1 MKRIGL
7 PLAIAVCTLLT
18 GLQAADFA
26 ALQPQGYVNDFAEVV
41 DQPTRD
47 QLNAYCARLEQAT
60 GAQIALVTL
69 KSTEGEPVEDVANLL
84 YRKWGIGQKKTNEG
98 ALVLFVIEDHRT
110 RIEVGYGLEPIMTDG
125 YVGGLLRSIRP
136 SLRSGNYG
144 QALAD
149 TATQIGEKIAAAKGV
164 SLSTPAPLRRRRPQ
178 AEGLPIGP
186 LVLAGIVFLLFLISR
201 GRGGA
206 AYGGG
211 VSGFLTGMLI
221 GNILGGG
228 GRYRGGGGGGGG
240 GFDGPDSG
248 DSFGGFGGGDS
259 GGGGASSDW

>member
-1 MKRIGL
+1 LKRAGL
-7 PLAIAVCTLLT
+7 LSALTACCLLA
-18 GLQAADFA
+18 GLRAADFA
-26 ALQPQGYVNDFAEVV
+26 ALQPQGYVNDFAEVL
-41 DQPTRD
+41 DEPTRA

-60 GAQIALVTL
+60 GAQLALVTL

-84 YRKWGIGQKKTNEG
+84 YRQWGVGQKGKNEG
-98 ALVLFVIEDHRT
+98 ALVLFVINDRRT
-110 RIEVGYGLEPIMTDG
+110 RIEVGYGLEPVMTDG

-136 SLRSGNYG
+136 ALRSGNYG

-164 SLSTPAPLRRRRPQ
+164 SLSTPAPLHRTRRQ
-178 AEGLPIGP
+178 SEGLPLGP
-186 LVLAGIVFLLFLISR
+186 LVLAGIIFLLFLISR
-201 GRGGA
+201 GRNGA

-211 VSGFLTGMLI
+211 LSGFLTGMVI

-228 GRYRGGGGGGGG
+228 GPRYRGGGGGGFG
-240 GFDGPDSG
+240 GPDSG

>member
-1 MKRIGL
+1 LLKRIGL

-18 GLQAADFA
+18 GLRAADFA

-47 QLNAYCARLEQAT
+47 QLNAYCARLEQVT

-164 SLSTPAPLRRRRPQ
+164 SISTPAPLHRRRPQ

-201 GRGGA
+201 GRSGS

-228 GRYRGGGGGGGG
+228 GGRYRGGGGGG

>member
-7 PLAIAVCTLLT
+7 LLFVTVCTLLT

-41 DQPTRD
+41 DQATRD
-47 QLNAYCARLEQAT
+47 QLNQYCALLEQAT

-98 ALVLFVIEDHRT
+98 ALVLFVIDDHRT

-149 TATQIGEKIAAAKGV
+149 TVTQIGEKIAASKGV
-164 SLSTPAPLRRRRPQ
+164 SLGTQAPLHHSRPRP
-178 AEGLPIGP
+178 EGLPIGP
-186 LVLAGIVFLLFLISR
+186 LVLAGIVLLLFLISR
-201 GRGGA
+201 GRNGS

-211 VSGFLTGMLI
+211 VSGFVTGMLI

-228 GRYRGGGGGGGG
+228 GPRYRGGGGFG
-240 GFDGPDSG
+240 GPDSG

>member
-7 PLAIAVCTLLT
+7 LLLGSVCTLLS
-18 GLQAADFA
+18 GQQATDFA
-26 ALQPQGYVNDFAEVV
+26 ALKPQGYVNDFANVV

-47 QLNAYCARLEQAT
+47 QLNRYCARLEQAT
-60 GAQIALVTL
+60 GVQLALVTL
-69 KSTEGEPVEDVANLL
+69 KSTEGQPVEDVANLL
-84 YRKWGIGQKKTNEG
+84 YRKWGIGKKSVNEG
-98 ALVLFVIEDHRT
+98 ALVLFAIDDHRT

-125 YVGGLLRSIRP
+125 YVGSLLRGVRP
-136 SLRSGNYG
+136 SLKSGNFG

-149 TATQIGEKIAAAKGV
+149 VATQIGEKVAASKGV
-164 SLSTPAPLRRRRPQ
+164 ALRTPAPRHQTRPK

-186 LVLAGIVFLLFLISR
+186 LVLAGIIFLLFLMSRSR
-201 GRGGA
+201 GGS
-206 AYGGG
+206 GGG
-211 VSGFLTGMLI
+211 GGFMGFLTGMLI

-228 GRYRGGGGGGGG
+228 GPQNRGGGGFGGS
-240 GFDGPDSG
+240 DSG